1 MKQSLLFILILSI
14 LTSCTKDSNTIIVE
28 TKPYTPN
35 HNTFITETNENL
47 IKTTYKYSTIWRLT
61 EIQTFDN
68 EVPTEKISI
77 TYNNNLVTK
86 ASNKNNTSYKYYLN
100 KKGLADSLKINVI
113 GLLSITELYKYD
125 INGYIIRK
133 DINALINNV
142 PYEEYTDYTIKNG
155 NIIKSV
161 QTTDTDVFTTDF
173 EYYEDSTNVLA
184 GTLEAISFIPQSK
197 NLLKKESFSDET
209 FNEYTY
215 LVNEAGDLEITI
227 VSEFGDIKQRI
238 VTTTKIK

>member
-1 MKQSLLFILILSI
+1 MKQSLLFIFI
-14 LTSCTKDSNTIIVE
+14 LTILTCCTKDTNTIIVA

-35 HNTFITETNENL
+35 HDTYITETNENSM
-47 IKTTYKYSTIWRLT
+47 KTTYKYSTIWRLT
-61 EIQTFDN
+61 EIQTYDN
-68 EVPTEKISI
+68 DVPTEKISI

-125 INGYIIRK
+125 INGYVIRK

-142 PYEEYTDYTIKNG
+142 PYDEYTDYTIKNG

-161 QTTDTDVFTTDF
+161 QTTETDVFTTDF

-215 LVNEAGDLEITI
+215 LVNEEGKLEITI
-227 VSEFGDIKQRI
+227 VNELGDIKQRI

>member
-1 MKQSLLFILILSI
+1 MTI
-14 LTSCTKDSNTIIVE
+14 LTCCTKDTNTIIVE

-35 HNTFITETNENL
+35 NDTYITETNENL

-61 EIQTFDN
+61 EIQTYDN

-86 ASNKNNTSYKYYLN
+86 TSNKNNTSYKYYLN

-125 INGYIIRK
+125 INGYVIRK

-142 PYEEYTDYTIKNG
+142 PYDEYTDYTIKNG

-161 QTTDTDVFTTDF
+161 QTTETDVFTTDF

-215 LVNEAGDLEITI
+215 LVNEEGKLEITI
-227 VSEFGDIKQRI
+227 VNELGDIKQRI
-238 VTTTKIK
+238 VSTTKIK